1 MFLVTWACNV
11 VGATAVYMAGR
22 TLGRQFFTGRMG
34 RRLLKPVY
42 LQKLERL
49 YDRHGT
55 WGIFLSRFLPGIRA
69 VVPAFA
75 GVVRLSVPRAVLPMA
90 LASGIWYGT
99 LTWVVA
105 SAAGEIEDVV
115 RIVAGLNWTFLGVG
129 LVMIGVVVLVIRARR
144 KRSDGGVAESRG
156 GR

>member
-1 MFLVTWACNV
+1 
-11 VGATAVYMAGR
+11 
-22 TLGRQFFTGRMG
+22 
-34 RRLLKPVY
+34 
-42 LQKLERL
+42 
-49 YDRHGT
+49 
-55 WGIFLSRFLPGIRA
+55 
-69 VVPAFA
+69 
-75 GVVRLSVPRAVLPMA
+75 
-90 LASGIWYGT
+90 
-99 LTWVVA
+99 VA